1 MPATSNSVA
10 AFSTTCSIT
19 IGIESH
25 ENFVTFEG
33 KGIVGITKTINVSL
47 PFLSYF
53 GEKIK
58 KWWALQF
65 FNPSSLFLC
74 IPNKRKVQSLPSFSL
89 LSLFL
94 ISLQPNTV

>member
-1 MPATSNSVA
+1 MYLYFNYKLFLLLLFILEKVFTTTFVASTLLHYQCMPATSNSVA

-47 PFLSYF
+47 PFLPYF

-58 KWWALQF
+58 SGG
-65 FNPSSLFLC
+65 P
-74 IPNKRKVQSLPSFSL
+74 PYSF
-89 LSLFL
+89 
-94 ISLQPNTV
+94 